1 MIRLW
6 GADNNLET
14 IVALS
19 RPYGLESDLSMLAVR
34 EALRNCMTANQ
45 PEVPRPNGELVFTT
59 ANGEY
64 QPLLGIFNTESRLDD
79 TPYHLD
85 RGLDATVGK
94 AKLDRVREGV
104 ETLRAVD
111 PLAGSFFDLAMFVV
125 FWSPSESATG
135 GTTSQALGVLWVD
148 QPSSWAE
155 RDYSEF
161 LVHELSHTLLF
172 LAEWRFG
179 LYSSPEAM
187 TDPSNYAASAI
198 RQTMR
203 PLDKS
208 LHSIIVGAE
217 VLLAREQVLGHT
229 EEYGLHPGST
239 ELRDGVSQSIESVA
253 EVASRSEVL
262 TPFALDLLERARAVT
277 ESLSVTS
284 HAAA

>member
-19 RPYGLESDLSMLAVR
+19 RPYGLGSDISKAAVR
-34 EALRNCMTANQ
+34 EALRNCMAANQ
-45 PEVPRPNGELVFTT
+45 PEVPRPDGELIFTT
-59 ANGEY
+59 AEGEY

-79 TPYHLD
+79 TPYRLD
-85 RGLDATVGK
+85 QGVDPVVGRT
-94 AKLDRVREGV
+94 KLDRVREGV
-104 ETLRAVD
+104 EVFAATD
-111 PLAGSFFDLAMFVV
+111 PLAGSFFDLTMFVV

-148 QPSSWAE
+148 QPSSWSV

-161 LVHELSHTLLF
+161 LLHELSHTLLF

-239 ELRDGVSQSIESVA
+239 ELRDGVSHSIDSVA
-253 EVASRSEVL
+253 EVASRSDVL
-262 TPFALDLLERARAVT
+262 TPFALELLDRARTVT
-277 ESLSVTS
+277 ETLSMPAR
-284 HAAA
+284 AAA